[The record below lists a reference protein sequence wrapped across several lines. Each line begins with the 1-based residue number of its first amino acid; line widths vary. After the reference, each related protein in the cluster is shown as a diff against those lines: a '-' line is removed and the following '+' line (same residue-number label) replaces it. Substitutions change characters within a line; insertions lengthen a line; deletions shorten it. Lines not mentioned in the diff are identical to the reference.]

1 MDKQEKIREL
11 YNKSGLSYTAL
22 AELLGI
28 NRSTLARWLNG
39 TRTPSNI
46 TMEYV
51 IMKVTEYLKE
61 K

>member
-11 YNKSGLSYTAL
+11 YNASGLSYTGL

>member
-11 YNKSGLSYTAL
+11 YNASGLSYSAL

>member
-1 MDKQEKIREL
+1 MNKQEKIREL

-39 TRTPSNI
+39 TRTPSDI

-51 IMKVTEYLKE
+51 IMKVTEYLKV

>member
-1 MDKQEKIREL
+1 MNKQEKIREL

>member
-11 YNKSGLSYTAL
+11 YNKSGLSYTGL

-39 TRTPSNI
+39 TRTPSDI

>member
-11 YNKSGLSYTAL
+11 YNKSGLSYTGL

>member
-39 TRTPSNI
+39 TRTPSDT

>member
-39 TRTPSNI
+39 TRTPSDI

>member
-28 NRSTLARWLNG
+28 NRSTLARWLN
-39 TRTPSNI
+39 
-46 TMEYV
+46 
-51 IMKVTEYLKE
+51 
-61 K
+61 